1 MRRGLIAALISLVFL
16 GVAGGSWWY
25 LQAQA
30 MPQNTVSLPVPVRDI
45 EPYTVIRSEDL
56 STRQFADADE
66 WAAKSPAEIVGKVA
80 VSRLTRGWPIDQRDI
95 SDPAGD
101 CQVIGVNVDAARFGG
116 VRPGDLV
123 DVYWLTPDQGAWDPA
138 RSARLVAQ
146 NARVV
151 RVADERGQ
159 PFDEGTGVIQTVG
172 VSRGPAVVYLMVDP
186 KDVNRVIGG
195 AAPKNASVALARKA
209 KPTEQE
215 VEPIAEEE
223 E

>member
-1 MRRGLIAALISLVFL
+1 MRRVWMAALVSLVFL
-16 GVAGGSWWY
+16 TVAGGSWWY

-30 MPQNTVSLPVPVRDI
+30 MPQNAVSLPVPARDI

-56 STRQFADADE
+56 TTKQFADAHE
-66 WAAKSPAEIVGKVA
+66 WAAQNAGEIVGKVA

-101 CQVIGVNVDAARFGG
+101 HQVVGVNVDAARYGG

-123 DVYWLTPDQGAWDPA
+123 DVYWLTPDEGAWNPVRA
-138 RSARLVAQ
+138 ARLVAQ

-151 RVADERGQ
+151 RVADEKGQ
-159 PFDEGTGVIQTVG
+159 PCDEQPGIALTGT
-172 VSRGPAVVYLMVDP
+172 RGPAVVYLMVDP
-186 KDVNRVIGG
+186 GEVERVIGG
-195 AAPKNASVALARKA
+195 AALKNASIALAKKS
-209 KPTEQE
+209 KPTEAE
-215 VEPIAEEE
+215 VEEPDAEEE